1 MILAG
6 ARPEWLTFDCYGT
19 LIQWDEGL
27 VAALHQI
34 LTNKGANLD
43 INQFIRVYDRYEHDL
58 EQEMPHRS
66 FKAVTEQALGLAMRD
81 FSVGID
87 AADIEI
93 LTSSIERMPPFPE
106 VVDTLGELKNAG
118 FRLAI
123 ISNTD
128 DEIIAGNVS
137 QLGGT
142 IDRVITA
149 QQAQAYKPS
158 RRIFEHAWHTIGVAK
173 ENVVHIC
180 ASPHLDLVAARDLD
194 FRCIWI
200 DRATGRQ
207 APADYNPD
215 ATLPGLDHVP
225 PIFASTGW
233 IL

>member
-1 MILAG
+1 
-6 ARPEWLTFDCYGT
+6 
-19 LIQWDEGL
+19 
-27 VAALHQI
+27 
-34 LTNKGANLD
+34 
-43 INQFIRVYDRYEHDL
+43 
-58 EQEMPHRS
+58 
-66 FKAVTEQALGLAMRD
+66 MRD

-158 RRIFEHAWHTIGVAK
+158 RRIFEHAWRTIGVAK